1 MLLVR
6 VFAFLLVLVLVL
18 GAAVA
23 VQNQALL
30 MPRLA
35 FLERP
40 AAGRAEFQT
49 AAADC
54 TYLGLK
60 GLQQVAR
67 RGPSCS
73 ILMEGSGQ
81 DQAFWNRAEASVRAR
96 TKTASDSDGY

>member
-6 VFAFLLVLVLVL
+6 VVAFLLVLVLVL

-30 MPRLA
+30 VPRLA
-35 FLERP
+35 FLDG
-40 AAGRAEFQT
+40 ASSRAQYRT
-49 AAADC
+49 ASDDC

-81 DQAFWNRAEASVRAR
+81 DEAFWNRAEASVRAR
-96 TKTASDSDGY
+96 SKTAADSDGY

>member
-6 VFAFLLVLVLVL
+6 VLAFLVVLVLVL

-30 MPRLA
+30 VPRLA
-35 FLERP
+35 VFDG
-40 AAGRAEFQT
+40 AGRTEFRT
-49 AAADC
+49 ASEGC

-60 GLQQVAR
+60 GVQEIPR
-67 RGPSCS
+67 RSQGCS
-73 ILMEGSGQ
+73 LLMEGPGQ

-96 TKTASDSDGY
+96 SRTAADSDGN

>member
-6 VFAFLLVLVLVL
+6 AVTLLFVLVLVL

-23 VQNQALL
+23 VQNQAPL

-35 FLERP
+35 FLDGVT
-40 AAGRAEFQT
+40 GRAQYQT
-49 AAADC
+49 ASADC

-81 DQAFWNRAEASVRAR
+81 DDVFWNRAEASARAR
-96 TKTASDSDGY
+96 SKSAAEPDGY

>member
-35 FLERP
+35 FLDRG
-40 AAGRAEFQT
+40 AGRVQYQT
-49 AAADC
+49 ASADC

-73 ILMEGSGQ
+73 ILMEGAGQ

-96 TKTASDSDGY
+96 TKSAADSDGY

>member
-6 VFAFLLVLVLVL
+6 AVTFLFVLVLVL

-35 FLERP
+35 FLDG
-40 AAGRAEFQT
+40 AASRAQYQT
-49 AAADC
+49 ASADC

-73 ILMEGSGQ
+73 ILMEGSRQ
-81 DQAFWNRAEASVRAR
+81 DEAFWNRAEASVRAR
-96 TKTASDSDGY
+96 SKSAADPDGY

>member
-30 MPRLA
+30 VPHFA
-35 FLERP
+35 FLDRSKD
-40 AAGRAEFQT
+40 RAEFQT
-49 AAADC
+49 ASADC

-81 DQAFWNRAEASVRAR
+81 DEAFWNRAEASVRKSA
-96 TKTASDSDGY
+96 ADSNGY